1 MKTFLKF
8 IYFFILILTF
18 GCSQYEYS
26 QFKNDDENELE
37 LKKLYVKAISTCDN
51 KDINEHRVCFKNDS
65 IELQNRHAER
75 HDAFMTPEMVAS
87 IITTQIVVNYEVK
100 PKVKKISNY
109 KSKRLNVGIGKTRN
123 IAGQKV
129 YATTSGR
136 SCVVGNNSK
145 SISLSSFV
153 IITATCF

>member
-26 QFKNDDENELE
+26 QFKNDENELE

-51 KDINEHRVCFKNDS
+51 KDIDEHKICLKNVS
-65 IELQNRHAER
+65 IELQNRYAER

-87 IITTQIVVNYEVK
+87 IIATQIVVNYEVK

-129 YATTSGR
+129 YPTTSGR

-153 IITATCF
+153 VITATCF